1 MNINLTLILQSIAM
15 MIFVWFCMKFIWPPL
30 TTALEQRRK
39 KIAEG
44 LAASDRAE
52 QALEQAN
59 QQAEVLIREARDQAT
74 EIIDQAG
81 VRGNQIVEE
90 AKDDAV
96 RERQRQVHAA
106 EADIQQATSQAREK
120 LRAEVVSLSVIGAE
134 KVLGKEIDAGTHA
147 QMIDELVAGT

>member
-15 MIFVWFCMKFIWPPL
+15 MVFVWFCMKFIWPPL
-30 TTALEQRRK
+30 TTALEERRK

-52 QALEQAN
+52 KALDAAK

-90 AKDDAV
+90 AKDEAT

-106 EADIQQATSQAREK
+106 EADIQQAASQAREK
-120 LRAEVVSLSVIGAE
+120 LRAEVVSLSVKGAE

-147 QMIDELVAGT
+147 KMIDELVAGA

>member
-15 MIFVWFCMKFIWPPL
+15 MVFVWFCMKFIWPPL
-30 TTALEQRRK
+30 TTALEERRK

-52 QALEQAN
+52 KALDEAK
-59 QQAEVLIREARDQAT
+59 QQAEQLIREARDQAT
-74 EIIDQAG
+74 DIIDQAG

-96 RERQRQVHAA
+96 RERQRQVQAA
-106 EADIQQATSQAREK
+106 EADIHQATSQAREQ
-120 LRAEVVSLSVIGAE
+120 LRGEVVSLSLKGAE
-134 KVLGKEIDAGTHA
+134 KVLGKEINAETHA
-147 QMIDELVAGT
+147 QMINELVAGS

>member
-15 MIFVWFCMKFIWPPL
+15 MVFVWFCMKFIWPPL
-30 TTALEQRRK
+30 TSALEERRK

-52 QALEQAN
+52 KALDEAK
-59 QQAEVLIREARDQAT
+59 QQAEVLIGQARDQAT

-81 VRGNQIVEE
+81 VRGNQIVSE

-96 RERQRQVHAA
+96 GERQRQVRAA
-106 EADIQQATSQAREK
+106 EADIQQAASQAREK
-120 LRAEVVSLSVIGAE
+120 LRSEVVSLSVKGAE
-134 KVLGKEIDAGTHA
+134 KILGKEIDAGTHA
-147 QMIDELVAGT
+147 RLIDELVAGV

>member
-15 MIFVWFCMKFIWPPL
+15 MVFVWFCMKFIWPPL
-30 TTALEQRRK
+30 TTALEERRK

-52 QALEQAN
+52 KALEEAK
-59 QQAEVLIREARDQAT
+59 QQADVLIREARDQAT

-90 AKDDAV
+90 AKDEAV
-96 RERQRQVHAA
+96 RERQRQVQAA
-106 EADIQQATSQAREK
+106 EADIHQAASQAREK
-120 LRAEVVSLSVIGAE
+120 LRAEVVSLSVKGAE

-147 QMIDELVAGT
+147 QLIDELVAGA